1 MLVECN
7 HCSAIVDAKE
17 LGEKNY
23 GPDDYGEPRKYVLL
37 ECPQCDTAILGYS
50 EIEPDDEGHWDFRS
64 ASRCWPEPNADHLHI
79 AIPKEVRKALR
90 DAHKCFQS
98 KVYSATAVMCGRAIE
113 GICKEKTGA
122 KTIAKGLEKMKAQG
136 DIDEK
141 IWNWADALRKER
153 NLGAHATGYDTT
165 KEDAKDILA
174 FAVAICDYVYVLT
187 EQYDEY
193 MSRKGSA

>member
-7 HCSAIVDAKE
+7 HCNAVVDAKE
-17 LGEKNY
+17 LGEKGY
-23 GPDDYGEPRKYVLL
+23 GPDDYGEARKYVLL
-37 ECPQCDTAILGYS
+37 ECPKCESTLLGFS
-50 EIEPDDEGHWDFRS
+50 EVEPDEYGHWNFHS
-64 ASRCWPEPNADHLHI
+64 ATRCWPEPNKDSLHQ
-79 AIPKEVRKALR
+79 AIPKEVRKALQ
-90 DAHKCFQS
+90 DAQKCF
-98 KVYSATAVMCGRAIE
+98 KAGVYSATAVMCGKAIE
-113 GICKEKTGA
+113 SICKVKTGA

-174 FAVAICDYVYVLT
+174 FAVAICDYVFVLT

-193 MSRKGSA
+193 MSRKGGV